1 MGFVTAIDH
10 VGLAVADLDVAIAFY
25 QGAFGLHSVHEE
37 VNEEQGVREA
47 MIDVADSGSFLQLLA
62 PLCEDSPIGKF
73 LARSGEGMQQL
84 AFRVSD
90 IDVAAERLRAAG
102 VRLLY
107 DVPKRGTAGSRVNF
121 VHPKDCGGVLV
132 ELVEPGEGRPG
143 ALNPGAAT
151 ILPAH
156 GRSRPGS
163 HPLHA
168 PGDARGY
175 RAVA

>member
-1 MGFVTAIDH
+1 MDTPTPAPEMPGSSPVAALGPLVERIDH
-10 VGLAVADLDVAIAFY
+10 VGLAVADLDVAIEFY
-25 QGAFGLHSVHEE
+25 ARAFGLHSVHEE

-47 MIDVADSGSFLQLLA
+47 MIDIAGSGSFLQLLA
-62 PLCEDSPIGKF
+62 PLRADSPIGKF

-90 IDVAAERLRAAG
+90 IDVAGERLRAAG

-132 ELVEPGEGRPG
+132 ELVEP
-143 ALNPGAAT
+143 AKDT
-151 ILPAH
+151 PAH
-156 GRSRPGS
+156 
-163 HPLHA
+163 
-168 PGDARGY
+168 
-175 RAVA
+175 

>member
-1 MGFVTAIDH
+1 MDTPTTAPEMHGSSPVAALGPLVERIDH
-10 VGLAVADLDVAIAFY
+10 VGLAVADLDAAIAFY
-25 QGAFGLHSVHEE
+25 ERAFGLHSVHEE

-47 MIDVADSGSFLQLLA
+47 MIDIAGSGSFLQLLA
-62 PLCEDSPIGKF
+62 PLRADSPIGKF

-90 IDVAAERLRAAG
+90 IDVAGERLRAAG

-132 ELVEPGEGRPG
+132 ELVEP
-143 ALNPGAAT
+143 AKDAS
-151 ILPAH
+151 AH
-156 GRSRPGS
+156 
-163 HPLHA
+163 
-168 PGDARGY
+168 
-175 RAVA
+175 